1 MTPQRD
7 STLASYDMLDL
18 WGHGQGLSAVLVCQA

>member
-1 MTPQRD
+1 MNDSTERD

-18 WGHGQGLSAVLVCQA
+18 WGHGQGLSAVLV